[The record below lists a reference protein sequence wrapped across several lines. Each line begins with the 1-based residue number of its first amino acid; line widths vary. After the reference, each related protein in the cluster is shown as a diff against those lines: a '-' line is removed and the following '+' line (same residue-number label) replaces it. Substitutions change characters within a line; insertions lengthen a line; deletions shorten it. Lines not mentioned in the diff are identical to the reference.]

1 MNIRQWWVVR
11 QLKDI
16 AYEVKKVSGFP
27 ASAIISQGIW
37 ETDWLKKIAC
47 DTITGKKSNNILG
60 IKAKPGK
67 YEGTNG
73 YVTCGTHEWDKV
85 LNKYIF
91 IPKATFRAY
100 FTYKECMLDY
110 VDVIKNSM
118 IDIAGEK
125 VQRYRMALTN
135 EALRDMRIFIR
146 EIWVAGYATDKFYPD
161 KVIQIAEQCKL
172 IPKEKKC

>member
-1 MNIRQWWVVR
+1 MTIRQWWVVR

-16 AYEVKKVSGFP
+16 AYEVKKVSDLP
-27 ASAIISQGIW
+27 ASAIIAQAIW
-37 ETDWLKKIAC
+37 ETGWLKSIPC
-47 DTITGKKSNNILG
+47 DTINGKKSNNILG

-73 YVTCGTHEWDKV
+73 FVTCGTHEFDKV

-110 VDVIKNSM
+110 VNVIKNST
-118 IDIAGEK
+118 IIINGVK
-125 VQRYRMALTN
+125 LQRYRRALTD
-135 EALRDMRIFIR
+135 EAKRDMRIFIK

-172 IPKEKKC
+172 IPKE